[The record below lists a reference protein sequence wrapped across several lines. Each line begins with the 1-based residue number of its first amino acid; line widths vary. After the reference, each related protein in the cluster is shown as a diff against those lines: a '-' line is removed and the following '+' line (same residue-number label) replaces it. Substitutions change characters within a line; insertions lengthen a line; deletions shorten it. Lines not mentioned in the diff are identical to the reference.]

1 VRCALDL
8 RKQAERLRSHVLTE
22 LDHEAEQR
30 ENETDPGAP
39 AAATGVGAREA
50 SPPSA
55 PPKLQATRLRR
66 LAAEIRA
73 VREGP
78 FRPLSQEPVV
88 RGLLVVLGGTGGI
101 TTAEFLFLAR

>member
-1 VRCALDL
+1 
-8 RKQAERLRSHVLTE
+8 LTE

-30 ENETDPGAP
+30 ELETGP
-39 AAATGVGAREA
+39 AARD
-50 SPPSA
+50 PSQSST
-55 PPKLQATRLRR
+55 PPKLHAKQLRR
-66 LAAEIRA
+66 LAAEIGA

-78 FRPLSQEPVV
+78 FRPFSQEPVV